1 VVHDSANKRVFKSVK
16 TRTMLSMQTATP
28 SRHRGASSAKV
39 WLIVLLVVGVLG
51 GAGWYAL
58 NNLRAQRAEQQ
69 AKVDAALAAQREKRI
84 ALYGERA
91 LAEGVEFRTSGLGLR
106 VLAEGEGRNPGLS
119 DTIRIIYKGTLKDG
133 TVFDEAKE
141 PAEFTL
147 GRLVPGMATGLQ
159 LLRPGGRMEL
169 FIPPALGYGHRPVAG
184 IPAGSGLIFEVTLV
198 EVK

>member
-1 VVHDSANKRVFKSVK
+1 MKMTLLR
-16 TRTMLSMQTATP
+16 R
-28 SRHRGASSAKV
+28 RRGPNSGKAG
-39 WLIVLLVVGVLG
+39 WIVLLVVAVLA

-58 NNLRAQRAEQQ
+58 NHVRSQRAEQR
-69 AKVDAALAAQREKRI
+69 AKVEAALAAQREKRLE
-84 ALYGERA
+84 LYGERA
-91 LAEGVEFRTSGLGLR
+91 LADGVEFRTSGLGLR

-119 DTIRIIYKGTLKDG
+119 DTIRITYKGTLKDG

-159 LLRPGGRMEL
+159 LLKPGGRMEL

-184 IPAGSGLIFEVTLV
+184 IPAGSGLIFEVSLV

>member
-1 VVHDSANKRVFKSVK
+1 MDLMQMD
-16 TRTMLSMQTATP
+16 TLS
-28 SRHRGASSAKV
+28 RRRGASSAKV
-39 WLIVLLVVGVLG
+39 CLIVLLIVGVLG
-51 GAGWYAL
+51 GAGWYVL
-58 NNLRAQRAEQQ
+58 NNVRVQRAEQQ
-69 AKVDAALAAQREKRI
+69 AKVDAALAAQREKRRD
-84 ALYGERA
+84 LYGDRA

-119 DTIRIIYKGTLKDG
+119 DTIRITYKGTLKDG

-169 FIPPALGYGHRPVAG
+169 FIPPALGYGAHGAG
-184 IPAGSGLIFEVTLV
+184 GVIPPGATLLFEVELLDAHA
-198 EVK
+198 

>member
-1 VVHDSANKRVFKSVK
+1 MHTTNLA
-16 TRTMLSMQTATP
+16 
-28 SRHRGASSAKV
+28 SRREASSAKV
-39 WLIVLLVVGVLG
+39 GWVLVLVLGVLAA
-51 GAGWYAL
+51 AGWYGVSQFRER
-58 NNLRAQRAEQQ
+58 RAAEHAQ
-69 AKVDAALAAQREKRI
+69 VEAALAAQRERRL

-91 LAEGVEFRTSGLGLR
+91 LAEGVEFRSSGLGLR
-106 VLAEGEGRNPGLS
+106 IIEAGEGRTPGLS
-119 DTIRIIYKGTLKDG
+119 DTIRIRYRGTLKDG

-198 EVK
+198 EIE